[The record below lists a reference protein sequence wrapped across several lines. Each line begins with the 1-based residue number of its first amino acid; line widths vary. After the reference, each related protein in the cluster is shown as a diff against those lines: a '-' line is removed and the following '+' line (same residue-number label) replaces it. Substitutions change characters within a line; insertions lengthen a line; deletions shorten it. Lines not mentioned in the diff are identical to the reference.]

1 LALARHEAIAK
12 QNFCDQLCA
21 EFGTSRC
28 TLNGSFDRCT
38 AKVMR

>member
-1 LALARHEAIAK
+1 LTLAGHKAIAK

-21 EFGTSRC
+21 EFGASRC
-28 TLNGSFDRCT
+28 TLNGSFDSCT